1 MPIQVLQRDEWNHQ
15 PRRQG
20 ETFRLR
26 KGRLTA
32 ECELWSHPL
41 GWELRL
47 VSGNEFLQTA
57 VCRSQDDVLSTSE
70 TWKAGMPEKC

>member
-1 MPIQVLQRDEWNHQ
+1 MQVLQRDDWNHQ

-20 ETFRLR
+20 ETFCLR

-41 GWELRL
+41 RWELRL
-47 VSGNEFLQTA
+47 DAGKEFMQTA
-57 VCRSQDDVLSTSE
+57 VCKSQDEVLSTSE
-70 TWKAGMPEKC
+70 NWKAAMQAKGWR